1 LNYVIEGFVFAQQ
14 FLALAATLDG
24 VSALHEDGH
33 LFEKLI
39 LPILAESYF
48 IFSFEWRCALL
59 Y

>member
-1 LNYVIEGFVFAQQ
+1 
-14 FLALAATLDG
+14 LAATLDG